1 MRSCINLAR
10 ENMSSARGQATIV
23 CRVLFLAGACLLS
36 HDSLA
41 AQEVSWTTL
50 VEGLAVTVWEPGTR
64 CKEAS
69 PLLLVKV
76 DPERFRFSTYH
87 FLDEG
92 LSAPVTIQEWQ
103 LLTNASLLFNAGLF
117 REDYSYLGLL
127 FKEGRP
133 LGTRRHPRWQG
144 LFVAEPVNPGVR
156 KAHVLDLAFERF
168 REDQPPYRE
177 AAQSLMLLDR
187 TGKPRVRQ
195 TGKRAHQ
202 TVVAEDEE
210 GHIMLIKTSDI
221 VTLRGL
227 ADCLRVGFPSIRQAM
242 AMDGGSSSDLLIG
255 TELLKPLRNGPE
267 PFQWYSLLDGS
278 GTGHIT
284 LPAVIG
290 IQPRT
295 GNRHPSP

>member
-133 LGTRRHPRWQG
+133 LGTKRHPRWQG

-210 GHIMLIKTSDI
+210 GHILLIKTSDI